1 MDRSRRSTG
10 IPVPGDGISIGTVQV
25 SRILLLHYIY
35 TLCRYVPKYT
45 YSVLVMECNK
55 QNHIV

>member
-10 IPVPGDGISIGTVQV
+10 IPVPGHGVSFGIVQV
-25 SRILLLHYIY
+25 SRILLRS